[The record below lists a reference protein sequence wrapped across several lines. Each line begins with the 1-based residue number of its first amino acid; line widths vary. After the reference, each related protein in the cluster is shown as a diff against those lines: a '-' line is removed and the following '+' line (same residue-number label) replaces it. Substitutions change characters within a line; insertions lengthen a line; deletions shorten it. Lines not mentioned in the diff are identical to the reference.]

1 MKQSDIDALKKVAP
15 DAPNSTA
22 APDASASR
30 FATICQ
36 DLEDMP
42 DKCSGKK
49 KETVIYQANMIST
62 AACEEPAT
70 DSPTLSWRNAEVLN
84 NAFWNELVYL
94 AKC

>member
-1 MKQSDIDALKKVAP
+1 
-15 DAPNSTA
+15 
-22 APDASASR
+22 
-30 FATICQ
+30 
-36 DLEDMP
+36 MP

-70 DSPTLSWRNAEVLN
+70 DSPTLSWQNEEVLN